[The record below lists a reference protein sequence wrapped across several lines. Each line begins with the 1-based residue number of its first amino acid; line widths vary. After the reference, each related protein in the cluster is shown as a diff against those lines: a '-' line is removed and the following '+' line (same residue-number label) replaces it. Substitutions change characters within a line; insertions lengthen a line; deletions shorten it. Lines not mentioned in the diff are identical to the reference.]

1 MAIMLEIQEM
11 SIILARR
18 MGEADFSDGS
28 DRSEEGLE
36 DSEGNGGVRK
46 RRGRIFDEKRLLD
59 GWG

>member
-28 DRSEEGLE
+28 DRSEEGVE
-36 DSEGNGGVRK
+36 DSEGNGAFQK
-46 RRGRIFDEKRLLD
+46 RRFREKVKNEV
-59 GWG
+59 